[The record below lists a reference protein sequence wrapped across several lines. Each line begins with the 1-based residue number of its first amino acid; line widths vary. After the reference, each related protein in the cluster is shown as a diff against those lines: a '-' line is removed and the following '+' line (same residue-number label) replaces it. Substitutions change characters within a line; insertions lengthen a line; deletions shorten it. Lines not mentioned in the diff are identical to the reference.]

1 MIEREEPIKE
11 QTGENKNNKL
21 FQHLIG
27 KSLNNSINVKDN
39 SKNDAHNDSVEEES
53 QSKDEYLN
61 LLLMKEGKTSEKK
74 EKSSRKKQ
82 KEENESDSNSSFN
95 PLPKDSVLR
104 QSAKSPTV
112 KKHEVKN
119 LGRVLF
125 ILLNKSLL

>member
-11 QTGENKNNKL
+11 QVAENKNNKF

-39 SKNDAHNDSVEEES
+39 NKKDAQNESVEEES

-61 LLLMKEGKTSEKK
+61 LLLMKEGKKSENK
-74 EKSSRKKQ
+74 ERSSKKKQ

-104 QSAKSPTV
+104 QSAKSPTM
-112 KKHEVKN
+112 KKNQAKN
-119 LGRVLF
+119 LGKVLF
-125 ILLNKSLL
+125 IL